1 MRKLT
6 ICTQNIC
13 SYCKQLKLFL
23 TRLGYFYDE
32 IDLTNRPEAFQALKE
47 ETGLFSLPQVFVGDD
62 FLGGYDNIIELQQN
76 GKLKQLLDREA

>member
-1 MRKLT
+1 M
-6 ICTQNIC
+6 
-13 SYCKQLKLFL
+13 
-23 TRLGYFYDE
+23 
-32 IDLTNRPEAFQALKE
+32 KE